1 MSEKSAPSS
10 PIFYDPR
17 GRRWRHVRR
26 TYLAL
31 GITITAVA
39 AIFIASVLANPLLPT
54 LNLRPLQNL
63 PRTSDLKPQPRQTMP
78 TTQEAKARKAQ
89 ADLQKELARTKVV
102 PGRHAALQP
111 VAPPPASTP
120 LPAPAGFGSKQLSIG
135 FYIDW
140 DESSFSSLERNLNK
154 MDWVMPQWAHLV
166 APAKPGDRPLADDLT
181 DADSDMEHDQA
192 LMALNL
198 IRQNR
203 PQLSIIPIVQNLDNE
218 KWESGLL
225 AKMVADEPSRQNLIG
240 ALSTFIEQNRF
251 AGICIDFEEALPE
264 SQPNLLKF
272 MQELHAAFQARR
284 WIVVQSVPFDD
295 EAWKYKEYEAATDYL
310 LLMAYDEHYA
320 SKESGSIASQGWY
333 ESLLSKRMAEL
344 NPAKTIIALGN
355 YGYNW
360 EEGKTAREVS
370 FQEAVIDARDSEAKI
385 EFDPQARNPH
395 YEYEE
400 EDGSN
405 HVVWFLDGVTAFNQM
420 RAASGYH
427 PAGFALW
434 RLGSEDPSIWSVF
447 GSDQKNPSPDSLKRM
462 AYGYEVDFEGTG
474 ELLKVQASPHEGERG
489 LNVDPNTGFIS
500 SETYDNAKIPTSYVI
515 ERTGDHPG
523 SIALTFDDGPDPDW
537 TPRIL
542 DILKQENVPAT
553 FFVMGKNGQAYPD
566 LLRRMVNEGHEIGNH
581 TFTHPNLGEIPGRV
595 TDLELNA
602 TQRLIESITGRSTV
616 LFRPPYFGDAEADRP
631 EEVEPAI
638 RAKNLGYIIVGLR
651 IDPGDWK
658 PGVTPDEIVQRTLDR
673 AQDTNPETRGQVVL
687 LHDSG
692 GDREATI
699 EALPRL
705 IHELRAKGFTFVPVS
720 ALGGWT
726 RDQVMPPLSGSETLY
741 TRTDTVA
748 FMVLS
753 TAGWLLQWAFI
764 IGIVLGMA
772 RLALIGA
779 LAFAQWLRSRRRERE
794 HAGEAYEPFVS
805 IIVPAYN
812 EEFVI
817 EATIRSLLNSDYDNF
832 EIIVVDDGSKDRTS
846 EVVREHFGAEPLVRL
861 FTEPNAGKATA
872 LNLGLRHAKGDII
885 VALDADTQFPAD
897 TIRALAR
904 RFVDPTM
911 GAVAGN
917 AKVGNRINIV
927 TRWQA
932 LEYITSQNMDRRAF
946 ASLNCI
952 TVVPGAVGAWRKQLI
967 EECGGFSERTLAED
981 QDLTLQIRK
990 RGYRIGYEEKAIGW
1004 TEAPQTL
1011 RMLAKQRFRWAYGT
1025 LQCLWKHRDALFR
1038 PKYGALGFV
1047 AMPNV
1052 WIFQILFPL
1061 ISPVMDLLLI
1071 YTCLSALVDRI
1082 QQPSAYSFTNLRQ
1095 ILFYYALFLAVDWS
1109 AACFAFALERK
1120 ERWRLLWWLFLQR
1133 FCYRQVMY
1141 YVMAK
1146 SVQTAIRGAVVGWGK
1161 LERKATVEAQ
1171 P

>member
-1 MSEKSAPSS
+1 MSEKSASTS
-10 PIFYDPR
+10 PVFYDPR

-31 GITITAVA
+31 GVAFTAVA

-54 LNLRPLQNL
+54 LSLRALQNL
-63 PRTSDLKPQPRQTMP
+63 PRTSDIKPQPRQVMP
-78 TTQEAKARKAQ
+78 TAREAKAKKAQ
-89 ADLQKELARTKVV
+89 AELQKELSRTRVV
-102 PGRHAALQP
+102 PGRHAALLP
-111 VAPPPASTP
+111 VAPPPANTP
-120 LPAPAGFGSKQLSIG
+120 LPAPASFGSKQLSIG

-140 DESSFSSLERNLNK
+140 DESSYSSLERNLNK

-166 APAKPGDRPLADDLT
+166 DVGRGERPIADDLT
-181 DADSDMEHDQA
+181 NADSDMEHDQA
-192 LMALNL
+192 LKALNL

-203 PQLSIIPIVQNLDNE
+203 PQLSIIPIVQNLADE
-218 KWESGLL
+218 KWESNLL
-225 AKMVADEPSRQNLIG
+225 ARAVGDETSRQNLIG
-240 ALSTFIEQNRF
+240 ALTTFVEQNKF
-251 AGICIDFEEALPE
+251 SGICIDFEEALPE

-272 MQELHAAFQARR
+272 MQELHAAFQPRD

-295 EAWKYKEYEAATDYL
+295 QAWKYKDYAAATDYL

-320 SKESGSIASQGWY
+320 SKESGSIASQSWY
-333 ESLLSKRMAEL
+333 ESLLSKRMNEL

-360 EEGKTAREVS
+360 QEGETAREVS
-370 FQEAVIDARDSEAKI
+370 FQEAVIDAHDSEAQI
-385 EFDPQARNPH
+385 EFDPATRNPH
-395 YEYEE
+395 YEYDE
-400 EDGSN
+400 EDGS
-405 HVVWFLDGVTAFNQM
+405 HHFVWFLDGVTAFNQM

-447 GSDQKNPSPDSLKRM
+447 GSDQKNASPDSLRRM

-474 ELLKVQASPHEGERG
+474 ELLRVQAVPHDGERG
-489 LNVDPNTGFIS
+489 INVDANTGFIS
-500 SETYDNAKIPTSYVI
+500 SETYDNNKIPTSYVI

-523 SIALTFDDGPDPDW
+523 ELALTFDDGPDPDW

-542 DILKQENVPAT
+542 DILKKENVPAT
-553 FFVMGKNGQAYPD
+553 FFVIGKNGQSYPD
-566 LLRRMVNEGHEIGNH
+566 LLRREVNEGHEVGNH
-581 TFTHPNLGEIPGRV
+581 TFTHPNLGEIPGKV

-638 RAKNLGYIIVGLR
+638 RAKNLGYIMIGLR

-658 PGVTPDEIVQRTLDR
+658 PGATADQIVSTTLSR
-673 AQDTNPETRGQVVL
+673 AEDKNPETRGNVIL

-705 IHELRAKGFTFVPVS
+705 IHELRARGYTFVPVS

-748 FMVLS
+748 FLVLS

-772 RLALIGA
+772 RLAVIGA
-779 LAFAQWLRSRRRERE
+779 LAFAQWLRSRRRDRE
-794 HAGEAYEPFVS
+794 HTGEAYEPFVS
-805 IIVPAYN
+805 IIVPAFN

-846 EVVREHFGAEPLVRL
+846 DVVREQFGAEPLVRL
-861 FTEPNAGKATA
+861 FTVPNAGKAAA

-952 TVVPGAVGAWRKQLI
+952 TVVPGAVGAWRRELI
-967 EECGGFSERTLAED
+967 EECGGFSDRTLAED

-990 RGYRIGYEEKAIGW
+990 RGYKIGYEEKAIGW

-1025 LQCLWKHRDALFR
+1025 LQCLWKHRDAMFR
-1038 PKYGALGFV
+1038 PQYGALGFV

-1052 WIFQILFPL
+1052 WIFQIIFPL

-1071 YTCLSALVDRI
+1071 YTCFSALLDRI